1 MSASQPANLV
11 RVVRTSGLCILRQLR
26 LEEKLL
32 RSPGAGNWCL
42 LNDGTPDRAVVLG
55 ISGKADEMLD
65 VEAVRA
71 AALAQRPL
79 HTLRHTA
86 QVPRATAERAQRAE
100 RRAKRPRQALRGG
113 GPG

>member
-42 LNDGTPDRAVVLG
+42 CSINVLYN
-55 ISGKADEMLD
+55 SM
-65 VEAVRA
+65 
-71 AALAQRPL
+71 
-79 HTLRHTA
+79 
-86 QVPRATAERAQRAE
+86 ERANC
-100 RRAKRPRQALRGG
+100 
-113 GPG
+113 